1 MPDMSPET
9 RVVRV
14 PDLIASE
21 MDGDLVM
28 MSIERG
34 EYYGIS
40 GVGTRAW
47 ELLEHPVSLAEIVAT
62 ICQEFEVDAAIGEQD
77 MRKFLEELIH
87 RGLVQTVA

>member
-1 MPDMSPET
+1 VTSLTLDT
-9 RVVRV
+9 RIVRL

-40 GVGTRAW
+40 GVGTRIW
-47 ELLEHPVSLAEIVAT
+47 ELVEQPASLAQIAST
-62 ICQEFEVDAAIGEQD
+62 IHAEFDIDAPSCERDVLQFVGE
-77 MRKFLEELIH
+77 MLT
-87 RGLVQTVA
+87 RGVVKTC